1 MAKKPFK
8 AQLFSRWG
16 MNARMVSK
24 ACLIEYSSRV
34 GSACLLLRCLLLS
47 DRQLGLRYAVVAKT
61 KLYDVP
67 LYWDGGLASL
77 SRRFPGVGGWVGSVS
92 TEVVPLTV
100 LDSAYRGTLVLQSLY
115 PFFLQL
121 YK

>member
-1 MAKKPFK
+1 MTKKPFK

-16 MNARMVSK
+16 VNSRMVSK
-24 ACLIEYSSRV
+24 GGKRWPW
-34 GSACLLLRCLLLS
+34 
-47 DRQLGLRYAVVAKT
+47 YAMAAKT
-61 KLYDVP
+61 KLHDVP
-67 LYWDGGLASL
+67 LYWDGDVASL
-77 SRRFPGVGGWVGSVS
+77 SRRFPGAGGWVGSVS

-100 LDSAYRGTLVLQSLY
+100 LDFAYRGTLVLQSLY

>member
-1 MAKKPFK
+1 MAAHGAAAKKPFK
-8 AQLFSRWG
+8 AELFSRWG
-16 MNARMVSK
+16 VNLVWLA
-24 ACLIEYSSRV
+24 RV
-34 GSACLLLRCLLLS
+34 GS
-47 DRQLGLRYAVVAKT
+47 DGLGMLMAAKT
-61 KLYDVP
+61 KLHDVP
-67 LYWDGGLASL
+67 LYWDGDVASL

>member
-1 MAKKPFK
+1 MAAHGAAAKKPFK

-16 MNARMVSK
+16 VNACMVSK
-24 ACLIEYSSRV
+24 GGKRWHW
-34 GSACLLLRCLLLS
+34 
-47 DRQLGLRYAVVAKT
+47 YAMAAKT
-61 KLYDVP
+61 QLHDVP
-67 LYWDGGLASL
+67 LYWDGDVASL
-77 SRRFPGVGGWVGSVS
+77 SRRFPGVGGRVGSIS